1 MIVTM
6 SRHRH
11 EQVWI
16 DSEIFRSA
24 RIELHKMS
32 KWPVLL
38 LVESLG
44 HGGCERDVTKIAVG
58 LDRNRFEPHVG
69 VFRPGGFLT
78 ARLEAAGVPILA
90 LPLRSFVNS
99 SMVVAARQMGA
110 YIRRHGIQLVHAF
123 DVPSD
128 IFSAPVARWY
138 GVPAVVTSQLSYR
151 SMYVA
156 SRRAALRVTDWLSH
170 RIVTNSQAV
179 AESLRKSAGFPSSK
193 LYLCYNG
200 VDPLDFYP
208 GPRTRVPEFEGASLI
223 VGSVCVMRPEKRM
236 DWLLEAF
243 AAISRTEPGLRLLLL
258 GSGPETPR
266 LLKLRDRLGLREIC
280 HFEPTRPNAADWM
293 RGMDIFVNASSI
305 ESFPNAVLEAMACG
319 CCVIGSNV
327 GGIPELITND
337 RDGLVFE
344 STSPAD
350 LTAAIRRAAGEPELR
365 QRLRQQAVVTA
376 HQRFSMKVT
385 LDRTEALYESLL
397 DPRAAARLEPS
408 AAPRDGERVHGP

>member
-1 MIVTM
+1 
-6 SRHRH
+6 
-11 EQVWI
+11 
-16 DSEIFRSA
+16 
-24 RIELHKMS
+24 MS

-44 HGGCERDVTKIAVG
+44 HGGCERDATKIAVG
-58 LDRNRFEPHVG
+58 LDRERFEPHIAA
-69 VFRPGGFLT
+69 FHTGGFLT
-78 ARLEAAGVPILA
+78 AQLEAAGVPILP

-99 SMVVAARQMGA
+99 SAVLAARNMGD

-128 IFSAPVARWY
+128 IFAAPVARWY

-151 SMYVA
+151 SMYPA
-156 SRRAALRVTDWLSH
+156 WRRAALKVTDRLSD

-179 AESLRKSAGFPSSK
+179 ADSLRRSAGFPASK

-200 VDPLDFYP
+200 VNPSDFYP
-208 GPRTRVPEFEGASLI
+208 GPGIRVPEFEGASLI

-243 AAISRTEPGLRLLLL
+243 AKVAPTHPMLRLLLV

-266 LLKLRDRLGLREIC
+266 LSDLRNRLGLSDKIC

-293 RGMDIFVNASSI
+293 RGMDIFVNASSL

-319 CCVIGSNV
+319 CCVIGSSV
-327 GGIPELITND
+327 GGIPELITHGE
-337 RDGLVFE
+337 DGLVFD
-344 STSPAD
+344 SRSRD
-350 LTAAIRRAAGEPELR
+350 GLTAAIQRAAGEPALR
-365 QRLRQQAVVTA
+365 QRLREQAVITA
-376 HQRFSMKVT
+376 HRRFSMQIT
-385 LDRTEALYESLL
+385 LERTQALYESLL
-397 DPRAAARLEPS
+397 DPHAATRTEQAAALQ
-408 AAPRDGERVHGP
+408 RDGEKVHGP